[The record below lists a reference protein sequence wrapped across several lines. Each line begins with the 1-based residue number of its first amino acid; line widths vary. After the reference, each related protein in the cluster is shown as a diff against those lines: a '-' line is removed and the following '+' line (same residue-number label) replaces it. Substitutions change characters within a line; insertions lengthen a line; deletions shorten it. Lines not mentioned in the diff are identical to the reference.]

1 MIEYQ
6 KKTEVNKMNETFYTV
21 KQINGDYA
29 LLISDEGIE
38 NQVAIAL
45 LPSGIDEGTRIKS
58 YMFEYEI
65 VE

>member
-1 MIEYQ
+1 ME
-6 KKTEVNKMNETFYTV
+6 ETFYTV

-45 LPSGIDEGTRIKS
+45 LPSSIDEGMRIRCF
-58 YMFEYEI
+58 MFEYEI